1 MRVFD
6 RDLIR
11 GGHYGQRSC
20 EPHLKGRTHGCTDRC
35 CTREESPCQ
44 LGAVHTWPISSFGGI
59 APDRSRSEWSGSRPD
74 AKSGPPG
81 RNWPAANIDH
91 AIIPSA
97 ACPSAIIVRLADSIW
112 KSCHAAAFAPKVA
125 LGNPHYAPRKVALR
139 ERTLDEPI
147 RCPVLQGARR
157 DCHRPRRAGC
167 LRSGKSKAGLFGG
180 NVAGRCKNRR
190 VG

>member
-1 MRVFD
+1 MAAPTDAALVKKV
-6 RDLIR
+6 LAN
-11 GGHYGQRSC
+11 S
-20 EPHLKGRTHGCTDRC
+20 EPSTHGPFRHLVALHQIG
-35 CTREESPCQ
+35 R
-44 LGAVHTWPISSFGGI
+44 
-59 APDRSRSEWSGSRPD
+59 DRSGAEVDRTPNPAHQVEIGSQQTSTMRSSRLRL
-74 AKSGPPG
+74 A
-81 RNWPAANIDH
+81 R
-91 AIIPSA
+91 
-97 ACPSAIIVRLADSIW
+97 VRLLSAW
-112 KSCHAAAFAPKVA
+112 RTQFGNHAHAAAFAPKVA
-125 LGNPHYAPRKVALR
+125 LRNPHYAPRKVALR